1 MHETLQN
8 IFYETSIVVEKI
20 IYLFNHKFIL
30 SDGCRAV
37 PDALWGS
44 GWMEYLDDVLD
55 ILRELKKK
63 HKGPLP
69 LNAVFK
75 TLINER
81 ICDSSKSV
89 SECLRK
95 LQIAGKIRPVN
106 AGVNIE
112 LLEDVKLNYV
122 QSSLTPFRK

>member
-1 MHETLQN
+1 
-8 IFYETSIVVEKI
+8 
-20 IYLFNHKFIL
+20 
-30 SDGCRAV
+30 
-37 PDALWGS
+37 
-44 GWMEYLDDVLD
+44 MEYLEEVLV
-55 ILRELKKK
+55 ILRRLKRK
-63 HKGPLP
+63 HNGPLP

-75 TLINER
+75 TLMEER

-95 LQIAGKIRPVN
+95 LQSSGKIRPVN

-112 LLEDVKLNYV
+112 LLEDVKVNYV